1 MTPRGDA
8 KLPRVLDLKSA
19 ALALSLV
26 PLVGVVE
33 LFLHVKQTTVDV
45 VPEKD
50 WRAAR
55 DAVAKDLRP
64 DDLVT
69 FAPFWSDPLG
79 RRSFGD
85 EIMTPRRAARS
96 DEARFPRAW
105 EVSIRGFHD
114 PTLERWKKVSEQ
126 RLGGVTVTLLE
137 NPAPEKVISDLLDF
151 VTPERMSVAR
161 VDANG
166 ESPCGFQHGP
176 TSGGSTVVPQGLLVP
191 GDKFV
196 CPGGHVGVTVL
207 HDLQHHPRVCINTN
221 AGQGTL
227 RLKFTGVTFGES
239 IVGHSGIQWMGERGP
254 SKNVATVTFSALDH
268 TIATHLHRHGV
279 GWVNFELPTPELAG
293 KRADLVADVGGNVDR
308 FFCFEATTRTRS
320 AP

>member
-1 MTPRGDA
+1 MR
-8 KLPRVLDLKSA
+8 LPGLTSPALLLA
-19 ALALSLV
+19 AV

-33 LFLHVKQTTVDV
+33 LVLHVKQTTVDV

-50 WRAAR
+50 WTAAR
-55 DAVAKDLRP
+55 EAVAKDLKP

-69 FAPFWSDPLG
+69 FAPFWTGPLG
-79 RRSFGD
+79 RRTFGD
-85 EIMTPRRAARS
+85 EIMTPKRAARS
-96 DEARFPRAW
+96 DESRFARAW

-126 RLGGVTVTLLE
+126 KHGGVTVTLFE
-137 NPAPEKVISDLLDF
+137 NPVKEQVVSDLLDF
-151 VTPERMSVAR
+151 VNPERMSVTR

-166 ESPCGFQHGP
+166 ESPCAFSRGA

-191 GDKFV
+191 ADKFV
-196 CPGGHVGVTVL
+196 CSGGHVGITVL
-207 HDLQHHPRVCINTN
+207 HDLSHHPRVCINAN

-227 RLKFTGVTFGES
+227 RLKFTGVTFGEA
-239 IVGHSGIQWMGERGP
+239 IVGHSGLQWMGERAP
-254 SKNVATVTFSALDH
+254 SRNVASVTFSAFDRP
-268 TIATHLHRHGV
+268 IGTHLHRHGA

-293 KRADLVADVGGNVDR
+293 KRADLVADVGGQGDR
-308 FFCFEATTRTRS
+308 FYCFEATTRTRS

>member
-1 MTPRGDA
+1 
-8 KLPRVLDLKSA
+8 
-19 ALALSLV
+19 V
-26 PLVGVVE
+26 PLVGALE
-33 LFLHVKQTTVDV
+33 LVLHVKQTTVDV

-50 WRAAR
+50 WAAAR
-55 DAVAKDLRP
+55 EAVAKDLKP

-85 EIMTPRRAARS
+85 EIMTPKRAARS
-96 DEARFPRAW
+96 DEARFGRAW

-126 RLGGVTVTLLE
+126 KYGGVTVTLLE
-137 NPAPEKVISDLLDF
+137 NPAPEKVVSDLLDF
-151 VTPERMSVAR
+151 VVPDRLSVSR
-161 VDANG
+161 IDANG
-166 ESPCGFQHGP
+166 ESQCAFQRGA

-191 GDKFV
+191 ADKFV
-196 CPGGHVGVTVL
+196 CSGGHVGVTVL
-207 HDLQHHPRVCINTN
+207 HDLTHHPRVCINAN

-227 RLKFTGVTFGES
+227 RLKFSGVTFGDS
-239 IVGHSGIQWMGERGP
+239 IVGHSGIQWMGERAP
-254 SKNVATVTFSALDH
+254 SHNVATITFIVNDRP
-268 TIATHLHRHGV
+268 IGTHLHRHGA

-293 KRADLVADVGGNVDR
+293 KRADLVADVGGQVDR
-308 FFCFEATTRTRS
+308 FYCFEATTRTRN

>member
-1 MTPRGDA
+1 M
-8 KLPRVLDLKSA
+8 DLKRA
-19 ALALSLV
+19 ALALSFV

-33 LFLHVKQTTVDV
+33 LVLHAKQTTADV
-45 VPEKD
+45 VPDKD
-50 WRAAR
+50 WAAAR
-55 DAVAKDLRP
+55 EAVAKDLKP

-85 EIMTPRRAARS
+85 EIMTFKRAARS
-96 DEARFPRAW
+96 DEARFARAW

-126 RLGGVTVTLLE
+126 KHGAVTVTLLE
-137 NPAPEKVISDLLDF
+137 NPSQERVVSDLLEF
-151 VTPERMSVAR
+151 VAPERLAVSR

-166 ESPCGFQHGP
+166 EAACAFQRGS

-191 GDKFV
+191 ADKFV
-196 CPGGHVGVTVL
+196 CNGGHVGVTVL
-207 HDLQHHPRVCINTN
+207 HDLTHHPRVCINAN

-227 RLKFTGVTFGES
+227 RLKFIGVTFGES
-239 IVGHSGIQWMGERGP
+239 IVGHSGIQWYGERAP
-254 SKNVATVTFSALDH
+254 SRNVATITFSAFDRP
-268 TIATHLHRHGV
+268 IGTHLHRHGA
-279 GWVNFELPTPELAG
+279 GWVNFELPTAELAG
-293 KRADLVADVGGNVDR
+293 KRADLVADVGGQGDR
-308 FFCFEATTRTRS
+308 YYCFEASTRTRS

>member
-1 MTPRGDA
+1 
-8 KLPRVLDLKSA
+8 
-19 ALALSLV
+19 V

-33 LFLHVKQTTVDV
+33 LVLHLKQTTADV

-50 WRAAR
+50 WIAAR
-55 DAVAKDLRP
+55 EAVSKDLKP

-69 FAPFWSDPLG
+69 FAPFWTDPLG
-79 RRSFGD
+79 RRTFGD
-85 EIMTPRRAARS
+85 EIMTARRAARS
-96 DEARFPRAW
+96 DEARFARAW

-126 RLGGVTVTLLE
+126 KHGGVTLTLLE
-137 NPAPEKVISDLLDF
+137 NPAKELVVSDLLEF
-151 VTPERMSVAR
+151 VHPDRMSVTR
-161 VDANG
+161 IDANG
-166 ESPCGFQHGP
+166 ESQCAFSRGG

-196 CPGGHVGVTVL
+196 CSGGHVGVTVL
-207 HDLQHHPRVCINTN
+207 HDLTHHPRVCINAN

-227 RLKFTGVTFGES
+227 RLKFIGVTFGES

-254 SKNVATVTFSALDH
+254 SRNVANITFSALDRP
-268 TIATHLHRHGV
+268 IGMHLHRHGA

-293 KRADLVADVGGNVDR
+293 KRADLVADIGGQVDR
-308 FFCFEATTRTRS
+308 YYCFEASTRTRS